1 MPNISSYA
9 PSFRAANDIN
19 HEVKQ
24 PQNTTTPTNNDNK
37 IGAKD
42 IVLGSLATIG
52 VLGMAD
58 VLLFK
63 GKGINKLTGVAKKL
77 KANEELKQKLKN
89 AEELTAKTEER
100 AVNAESKVKNVE
112 DNYTKAKTEIDKLNA
127 QIDDLEKNSN
137 QKLPL
142 HECYPNV
149 LKWLQKVY
157 ADARLD
163 FSKADKDYLLIRI
176 KNIAKSIY
184 YEVRDSGKIN
194 VFERVPILE
203 IKAPKLDSPAIIYKK
218 NGKEEKVVIPGKLFL
233 PSFMKDMP
241 LEDIRLL
248 PNGNCLF
255 RQKTDNGSIVK
266 LIDTEGNKLKEIKF
280 PKKESVK

>member
-24 PQNTTTPTNNDNK
+24 PQNTTTSTNNDNK

-77 KANEELKQKLKN
+77 KANEELEQRAKN
-89 AEELTAKTEER
+89 AEELIAKTEER
-100 AVNAESKVKNVE
+100 AKKAEK
-112 DNYTKAKTEIDKLNA
+112 KAKDAEELIAEKKEAAIDWKRKYYKLKS
-127 QIDDLEKNSN
+127 EKP

-142 HECYPNV
+142 HENNPGMI
-149 LKWLQKVY
+149 LWLQKVY
-157 ADARLD
+157 ANAQS
-163 FSKADKDYLLIRI
+163 FSKEEKDYLTKRI
-176 KNIAKSIY
+176 KNVLYADY
-184 YEVRDSGKIN
+184 YDLKDSGKTN
-194 VFERVPILE
+194 VFELAVDSDL
-203 IKAPKLDSPAIIYKK
+203 KAPELNMPAIIHNKT
-218 NGKEEKVVIPGKLFL
+218 GKVVLPGKIFI
-233 PSFMKDMP
+233 PPFMKDIP
-241 LEDIRLL
+241 KGDIRLL

>member
-9 PSFRAANDIN
+9 PSFRATNDIR

-58 VLLFK
+58 VMLFK

-100 AVNAESKVKNVE
+100 AVNAESKLNIAEARVKEAEADVE
-112 DNYTKAKTEIDKLNA
+112 MWKSDCSKLKEENR
-127 QIDDLEKNSN
+127 
-137 QKLPL
+137 PL
-142 HECYPNV
+142 HENNPGM
-149 LKWLQKVY
+149 LEWLQMVY
-157 ADARLD
+157 ADASID
-163 FSKADKDYLLIRI
+163 FSKADKDYMLKRI
-176 KNIAKSIY
+176 ENIADFIGYDVKT
-184 YEVRDSGKIN
+184 SGKIG
-194 VFERVPILE
+194 VFENE
-203 IKAPKLDSPAIIYKK
+203 YKNDFKAPRMYTPSIIDRKT
-218 NGKEEKVVIPGKLFL
+218 GKVVVPGKIYL
-233 PSFMKDMP
+233 PPFMKDMP
-241 LEDIRLL
+241 NEDIRLL
-248 PNGNCLF
+248 ANGNCLF
-255 RQKTDNGSIVK
+255 RQKTENGSVVK
-266 LIDTEGNKLKEIKF
+266 LIDTEGNKLKEIRF

>member
-100 AVNAESKVKNVE
+100 AVNAEKRAKEAEESYAERKEAAAYWE
-112 DNYTKAKTEIDKLNA
+112 DEYDKL
-127 QIDDLEKNSN
+127 LRKKP

-142 HECYPNV
+142 HEDYPNV
-149 LKWLQKVY
+149 IQWFQKVY
-157 ADARLD
+157 ESAQD
-163 FSKADKDYLLIRI
+163 FSKEEKDYLTKRI
-176 KNIAKSIY
+176 KKILYANY
-184 YEVRDSGKIN
+184 YDLKDSGEIN
-194 VFERVPILE
+194 VFEREVDSY
-203 IKAPKLDSPAIIYKK
+203 IKAPVLNSPAIINNKT
-218 NGKEEKVVIPGKLFL
+218 GDVVLPGKIFI
-233 PSFMKDMP
+233 PSFMENMP
-241 LEDIRLL
+241 DKDIRLL
-248 PNGNCLF
+248 PNGNSLF

>member
-100 AVNAESKVKNVE
+100 AVNAE
-112 DNYTKAKTEIDKLNA
+112 TKLNIA
-127 QIDDLEKNSN
+127 EARVKKAEADVEKWKADCSKLEEEKLKNP
-137 QKLPL
+137 PL
-142 HECYPNV
+142 YECYPNV
-149 LKWLQKVY
+149 LKWLQMVY
-157 ADARLD
+157 ADAQD
-163 FSKADKDYLLIRI
+163 FSKPEKDYLLTRI
-176 KNIAKSIY
+176 KKIANSCYYNVKS
-184 YEVRDSGKIN
+184 SGDMGG
-194 VFERVPILE
+194 FERVTILKN
-203 IKAPKLDSPAIIYKK
+203 KAPELFSPSIID
-218 NGKEEKVVIPGKLFL
+218 NRTGIVVVPGKIYL
-233 PSFMKDMP
+233 PPFMKNMP
-241 LEDIRLL
+241 DEDIRLL

>member
-19 HEVKQ
+19 YEVKQ

-37 IGAKD
+37 ISAKD

-77 KANEELKQKLKN
+77 KANEQKLKN

-112 DNYTKAKTEIDKLNA
+112 ENYTKAKTEIDKLNA
-127 QIDDLEKNSN
+127 QIDDLKKNSN

-142 HECYPNV
+142 HECYPCV
-149 LKWLQKVY
+149 LEWLQKVY
-157 ADARLD
+157 ADAQD
-163 FSKADKDYLLIRI
+163 FSKPEKDYLLIRI
-176 KNIAKSIY
+176 KNIAEVIG
-184 YEVRDSGKIN
+184 YEVRDSGKID

-203 IKAPKLDSPAIIYKK
+203 IKAPKLDLPSIIDERT
-218 NGKEEKVVIPGKLFL
+218 NKVVKPGKLFL
-233 PSFMKDMP
+233 PSFMMAIPAD
-241 LEDIRLL
+241 DIRLL

>member
-9 PSFRAANDIN
+9 PSFRAVNDIN

-89 AEELTAKTEER
+89 AEELTAKAEER
-100 AVNAESKVKNVE
+100 AEKAEK
-112 DNYTKAKTEIDKLNA
+112 KAKDAEELIAEKEEKAEIWKSDYNKLRV
-127 QIDDLEKNSN
+127 DFPT
-137 QKLPL
+137 LPL
-142 HECYPNV
+142 HVNAPVV
-149 LKWLQKVY
+149 LEWLQMVY
-157 ADARLD
+157 SDANKE
-163 FSKADKDYLLIRI
+163 FSKADKDYMLKRI
-176 KNIAKSIY
+176 KNIAY
-184 YEVRDSGKIN
+184 ALHYDVRDSGKIN
-194 VFERVPILE
+194 VFERVPIQE
-203 IKAPKLDSPAIIYKK
+203 FKAPKLFSPSIID
-218 NGKEEKVVIPGKLFL
+218 NRTGIVVVPGKIFI
-233 PSFMKDMP
+233 PSFMDGIP
-241 LEDIRLL
+241 ADDIRLL
-248 PNGNCLF
+248 PNGNSLF

>member
-1 MPNISSYA
+1 MSSISSYA
-9 PSFRAANDIN
+9 PSFRATNDIR

-58 VLLFK
+58 VMLFK

-100 AVNAESKVKNVE
+100 AVKAEKRAKEAEESYAERKKAAAFWE
-112 DNYTKAKTEIDKLNA
+112 DEHEKLLRDKP
-127 QIDDLEKNSN
+127 E
-137 QKLPL
+137 KLPL
-142 HECYPNV
+142 HEGYPNV
-149 LKWLQKVY
+149 VKLFQKVY
-157 ADARLD
+157 ADAQG
-163 FSKADKDYLLIRI
+163 FSKEEKDYLTKRI
-176 KNIAKSIY
+176 KNILDVSGYDLK
-184 YEVRDSGKIN
+184 DSGEIN
-194 VFERVPILE
+194 VFERAVDHD
-203 IKAPKLDSPAIIYKK
+203 IKAPVLNSPSIIDRKTGDVKL
-218 NGKEEKVVIPGKLFL
+218 PGLLYL
-233 PSFMKDMP
+233 PPFMKDMP
-241 LEDIRLL
+241 NEDIRLL
-248 PNGNCLF
+248 ANGNCLF
-255 RQKTDNGSIVK
+255 RQKTENGSVVK
-266 LIDTEGNKLKEIKF
+266 LIDTEGNKLKEIRF

>member
-9 PSFRAANDIN
+9 PSFRATNDIN

-100 AVNAESKVKNVE
+100 AVNAEKRAKEAEESYAERKEAAAYWE
-112 DNYTKAKTEIDKLNA
+112 DEYDKL
-127 QIDDLEKNSN
+127 LRKKP

-142 HECYPNV
+142 HEDYPDV
-149 LKWLQKVY
+149 IEWFQKVY
-157 ADARLD
+157 ESAQD
-163 FSKADKDYLLIRI
+163 FSKEEKDYLTKRI
-176 KNIAKSIY
+176 KNVLYANY
-184 YEVRDSGKIN
+184 YDLNDSGKIN
-194 VFERVPILE
+194 VFEREVDSY
-203 IKAPKLDSPAIIYKK
+203 IKAPVLNSPAIINNKT
-218 NGKEEKVVIPGKLFL
+218 GDVVLPGKIFI
-233 PSFMKDMP
+233 PPFMKDMP
-241 LEDIRLL
+241 DKDIRLL

>member
-100 AVNAESKVKNVE
+100 AVNAEKRVKDAE
-112 DNYTKAKTEIDKLNA
+112 ELIAEKKEAAIDWKRKYYNLKS
-127 QIDDLEKNSN
+127 EKP

-142 HECYPNV
+142 HENNPGMIE
-149 LKWLQKVY
+149 WLQKLY
-157 ADARLD
+157 ELAIEDLP
-163 FSKADKDYLLIRI
+163 KAEKNAVTKRI
-176 KNIAKSIY
+176 KNILYENY
-184 YEVRDSGKIN
+184 YDLKDSGKIN
-194 VFERVPILE
+194 GFELAVDSDL
-203 IKAPKLDSPAIIYKK
+203 KAPKLNMPAIIHNKT
-218 NGKEEKVVIPGKLFL
+218 GKVVLPGKLFL

-241 LEDIRLL
+241 DKDIRLL

-266 LIDTEGNKLKEIKF
+266 AIDKEGNVLKEIKF

>member
-24 PQNTTTPTNNDNK
+24 PQNTTTPPNNDNK

-100 AVNAESKVKNVE
+100 AVNAESKVKDAE
-112 DNYTKAKTEIDKLNA
+112 ELIAEKEEIIEGYKSELKEEKL
-127 QIDDLEKNSN
+127 KSR
-137 QKLPL
+137 PL
-142 HECYPNV
+142 HECYPEV
-149 LKWLQKVY
+149 LVWLQKVY
-157 ADARLD
+157 ADARLE
-163 FSKADKDYLLIRI
+163 FSKADKDYLLKRI
-176 KNIAKSIY
+176 KTIANSKC
-184 YEVRDSGKIN
+184 YEVRDSGKCN
-194 VFERVPILE
+194 VFELETIEE
-203 IKAPKLDSPAIIYKK
+203 IKAPKLYSPSIIHTK
-218 NGKEEKVVIPGKLFL
+218 NGKKDKVVLPGKLFI
-233 PSFMKDMP
+233 PSFMEGIPAD
-241 LEDIRLL
+241 DIRLL

-255 RQKTDNGSIVK
+255 RQKTDSGSIVK
-266 LIDTEGNKLKEIKF
+266 LIDTEGNKLKEIRF

>member
-9 PSFRAANDIN
+9 PSFRATNDIN

-100 AVNAESKVKNVE
+100 AVNAEKRAKEAEESYAERKEAAAYWE
-112 DNYTKAKTEIDKLNA
+112 DEYDKL
-127 QIDDLEKNSN
+127 LRKKP

-149 LKWLQKVY
+149 LKWFRKAY
-157 ADARLD
+157 ADAQD
-163 FSKADKDYLLIRI
+163 FSKEEKDYLTKRI
-176 KNIAKSIY
+176 KNILYANY
-184 YEVRDSGKIN
+184 YDLKDSGKIN
-194 VFERVPILE
+194 VFERKVDSD
-203 IKAPKLDSPAIIYKK
+203 IKAPVLKSPAIINNKT
-218 NGKEEKVVIPGKLFL
+218 GDVVLPGKIFI
-233 PSFMKDMP
+233 PPFMKDMP
-241 LEDIRLL
+241 DKDIRLL

>member
-77 KANEELKQKLKN
+77 KANEQKLKN

-100 AVNAESKVKNVE
+100 AVNAESKLNIAEARVKKAEADVE
-112 DNYTKAKTEIDKLNA
+112 MWKADCSKLKEEK
-127 QIDDLEKNSN
+127 LESR
-137 QKLPL
+137 PL
-142 HECYPNV
+142 HENTPIV
-149 LKWLQKVY
+149 LRWLQEVY
-157 ADARLD
+157 SNARLE
-163 FSKADKDYLLIRI
+163 FSKADKDYLLKRI
-176 KNIAKSIY
+176 KTIANSKCY
-184 YEVRDSGKIN
+184 DVRDSGKCN
-194 VFERVPILE
+194 VFELAMDSDL
-203 IKAPKLDSPAIIYKK
+203 KAPELNMPAIIHNKTD
-218 NGKEEKVVIPGKLFL
+218 NVVLPGKLFL
-233 PSFMKDMP
+233 PSFMEGIPAD
-241 LEDIRLL
+241 DIRLL

>member
-100 AVNAESKVKNVE
+100 AVNAEKRVKDAE
-112 DNYTKAKTEIDKLNA
+112 ELIAEKEEIIEGYKSELKEEKL
-127 QIDDLEKNSN
+127 KSR
-137 QKLPL
+137 PL
-142 HECYPNV
+142 HENSPIVSN
-149 LKWLQKVY
+149 WLQMVY
-157 ADARLD
+157 ADARLG
-163 FSKADKDYLLIRI
+163 FSKADKDYILKRI
-176 KNIAKSIY
+176 KILLNDQS
-184 YEVRDSGKIN
+184 YEIRESGKIKF
-194 VFERVPILE
+194 FEREMDSYL
-203 IKAPKLDSPAIIYKK
+203 KAPKLYSPSIIDERT
-218 NGKEEKVVIPGKLFL
+218 GKVVLPGRLFL
-233 PSFMKDMP
+233 PSFMMDMP
-241 LEDIRLL
+241 KDDIRLL

-255 RQKTDNGSIVK
+255 RQKTDNGSVVK
-266 LIDTEGNKLKEIKF
+266 LIDTEGNKLKEIRF

>member
-77 KANEELKQKLKN
+77 KANEQKLKN

-100 AVNAESKVKNVE
+100 AVNAETKVKNVE
-112 DNYTKAKTEIDKLNA
+112 ENYTKAKTEIDKLNA
-127 QIDDLEKNSN
+127 QIDDLKKNSN

-142 HECYPNV
+142 HENDFIV
-149 LKWLQKVY
+149 LRNLQQWY
-157 ADARLD
+157 ADAQN
-163 FSKADKDYLLIRI
+163 FSKPEKKYLTVRI
-176 KNIAKSIY
+176 KKLLHNRC
-184 YEVRDSGKIN
+184 YEVTDSGKFDA
-194 VFERVPILE
+194 FELAVDCD
-203 IKAPKLDSPAIIYKK
+203 IKAPKLQLPAIIYNKTGKK
-218 NGKEEKVVIPGKLFL
+218 DNVVIPGKIYI
-233 PSFMKDMP
+233 PSFMEDMP
-241 LEDIRLL
+241 KEDIRLL

-266 LIDTEGNKLKEIKF
+266 AIDTEGNVLKEIKF

>member
-9 PSFRAANDIN
+9 PSFRATNDIR

-58 VLLFK
+58 VMLFK

-77 KANEELKQKLKN
+77 KALEELEQREQQVKN
-89 AEELTAKTEER
+89 AEELIAKAEEKAVKAEKR
-100 AVNAESKVKNVE
+100 AKEAEELIAEKE
-112 DNYTKAKTEIDKLNA
+112 EKAEIWKSDYYKLK
-127 QIDDLEKNSN
+127 DEKP

-142 HECYPNV
+142 HENNPGM
-149 LKWLQKVY
+149 LEWLQMVY
-157 ADARLD
+157 ADASID
-163 FSKADKDYLLIRI
+163 FSKADKDYMLKRI
-176 KNIAKSIY
+176 ENIADFIGYDVKT
-184 YEVRDSGKIN
+184 SGKIG
-194 VFERVPILE
+194 VFENE
-203 IKAPKLDSPAIIYKK
+203 YKNDFKAPRMYTPSIIDRKT
-218 NGKEEKVVIPGKLFL
+218 GKVVVPGKIYL
-233 PSFMKDMP
+233 PPFMKDMP
-241 LEDIRLL
+241 NEDIRLL

-266 LIDTEGNKLKEIKF
+266 LIDTEGNKLKEIRF

>member
-100 AVNAESKVKNVE
+100 AVNAESKVKDAE
-112 DNYTKAKTEIDKLNA
+112 ELIAEKEEIIEGYKSELKEEKL
-127 QIDDLEKNSN
+127 KSR
-137 QKLPL
+137 PL
-142 HECYPNV
+142 HVDYPIV
-149 LKWLQKVY
+149 LRWLQMVY
-157 ADARLD
+157 KDARSD
-163 FSKADKDYLLIRI
+163 FSKADKDYLLTRI
-176 KNIAKSIY
+176 KNVADNIY

-203 IKAPKLDSPAIIYKK
+203 IKAPKLDLPSIIDERT
-218 NGKEEKVVIPGKLFL
+218 GKVVLPGKIFI
-233 PSFMKDMP
+233 PSFMENIQAD
-241 LEDIRLL
+241 DIRLL

-266 LIDTEGNKLKEIKF
+266 AIDTEGNKLKEIKF

>member
-89 AEELTAKTEER
+89 AEELTAKAEER
-100 AVNAESKVKNVE
+100 AEKAEK
-112 DNYTKAKTEIDKLNA
+112 KAKDAEELIAEKEEKAEIWKSDYNKLRV
-127 QIDDLEKNSN
+127 DLPT
-137 QKLPL
+137 LPL
-142 HECYPNV
+142 HVNAPNV
-149 LKWLQKVY
+149 LKLFQQVY
-157 ADARLD
+157 ADAQD
-163 FSKADKDYLLIRI
+163 FSKKEKDYLTKRI
-176 KNIAKSIY
+176 KNIAY
-184 YEVRDSGKIN
+184 ALHYDVRDSGKIN
-194 VFERVPILE
+194 VFEQVPIPE
-203 IKAPKLDSPAIIYKK
+203 IKAPKLFSPSIIDKRTD
-218 NGKEEKVVIPGKLFL
+218 KVILPGKLFV
-233 PSFMKDMP
+233 PPFMENMP
-241 LEDIRLL
+241 DEDIRLL

-266 LIDTEGNKLKEIKF
+266 AIDTEGNVLKEIKF

>member
-77 KANEELKQKLKN
+77 KANEQKLKN

-100 AVNAESKVKNVE
+100 AVNAETKVKNVE
-112 DNYTKAKTEIDKLNA
+112 DNYTNAKTEIDKLNA
-127 QIDDLEKNSN
+127 QIDDLKKNSN

-142 HECYPNV
+142 HECYPEV
-149 LKWLQKVY
+149 LVWLQKVY
-157 ADARLD
+157 ADARLE
-163 FSKADKDYLLIRI
+163 FSKADKDYLLKRI
-176 KNIAKSIY
+176 KTIANSMCY
-184 YEVRDSGKIN
+184 DVRDSGKCN
-194 VFERVPILE
+194 VFELAMDSDL
-203 IKAPKLDSPAIIYKK
+203 KAPELNMPAIIHNKTD
-218 NGKEEKVVIPGKLFL
+218 NVVLPGKLFL
-233 PSFMKDMP
+233 PSFMMAIPAD
-241 LEDIRLL
+241 DIRLL

-266 LIDTEGNKLKEIKF
+266 AIDTEGNVLKEIKF

>member
-77 KANEELKQKLKN
+77 KANEQKLKN

-100 AVNAESKVKNVE
+100 AVNAETKVKNVE
-112 DNYTKAKTEIDKLNA
+112 DNYTNAKTEIDKLNA
-127 QIDDLEKNSN
+127 QIDDLKKNSN

-142 HECYPNV
+142 HECYPEV
-149 LKWLQKVY
+149 LVWLQKVY
-157 ADARLD
+157 TDARLE
-163 FSKADKDYLLIRI
+163 FSKADKDYLLKRI
-176 KNIAKSIY
+176 KTIANSKCY
-184 YEVRDSGKIN
+184 DVRESGKCN
-194 VFERVPILE
+194 VFELAMDSDL
-203 IKAPKLDSPAIIYKK
+203 KAPELNMPAIIHNKTD
-218 NGKEEKVVIPGKLFL
+218 NVVLPGKLFL
-233 PSFMKDMP
+233 PSFMMAIPAD
-241 LEDIRLL
+241 DIRLL

>member
-100 AVNAESKVKNVE
+100 AVNAESKLNIAEARVKKAEADVE
-112 DNYTKAKTEIDKLNA
+112 KLKADCSKLEE
-127 QIDDLEKNSN
+127 EKR
-137 QKLPL
+137 PL
-142 HECYPNV
+142 HENTPIV
-149 LKWLQKVY
+149 LRWLQEVY
-157 ADARLD
+157 ANAQD
-163 FSKADKDYLLIRI
+163 FSKADKDYLLNRI
-176 KNIAKSIY
+176 KNVADTVGY
-184 YEVRDSGKIN
+184 DVRTSGKIN
-194 VFERVPILE
+194 VFELVTVSE
-203 IKAPKLDSPAIIYKK
+203 IKAPKLYSPSFIYTK
-218 NGKEEKVVIPGKLFL
+218 NGKKDEFILPGKLFL
-233 PSFMKDMP
+233 PSFMEDIPKG
-241 LEDIRLL
+241 DIRLL

-255 RQKTDNGSIVK
+255 RQKTDSGSIVK

>member
-19 HEVKQ
+19 HEIKQ

-100 AVNAESKVKNVE
+100 AVNAEKR
-112 DNYTKAKTEIDKLNA
+112 AKEAEESYAERKEAAACWQDEYDKL
-127 QIDDLEKNSN
+127 LRKKP

-142 HECYPNV
+142 HEGYPNV
-149 LKWLQKVY
+149 IQWFQKVY
-157 ADARLD
+157 ESAQD
-163 FSKADKDYLLIRI
+163 FSKEEKDYLTKRI
-176 KNIAKSIY
+176 KNVLYANY
-184 YEVRDSGKIN
+184 YDLKDSGKIN
-194 VFERVPILE
+194 VFEREVDSY
-203 IKAPKLDSPAIIYKK
+203 IKAPVLNSPAIINNKT
-218 NGKEEKVVIPGKLFL
+218 GDVVLPGKIFT
-233 PSFMKDMP
+233 PPFMEDMP
-241 LEDIRLL
+241 KEDIRLL

>member
-77 KANEELKQKLKN
+77 KANEQKLKN

-100 AVNAESKVKNVE
+100 AVNAESKLNIAEARVKKAEADVE
-112 DNYTKAKTEIDKLNA
+112 KWKADCSKLEE
-127 QIDDLEKNSN
+127 EKLKSR
-137 QKLPL
+137 PL
-142 HECYPNV
+142 HVDYPNV
-149 LKWLQKVY
+149 LKWLQMVY
-157 ADARLD
+157 ADARF
-163 FSKADKDYLLIRI
+163 FSKPEKDYLLKRI
-176 KNIAKSIY
+176 KNIAYSIY
-184 YEVRDSGKIN
+184 YDVKDSGDLEVFAKEVRADFKAPKQYFPAIIDRRTGEVVESGKI
-194 VFERVPILE
+194 FI
-203 IKAPKLDSPAIIYKK
+203 
-218 NGKEEKVVIPGKLFL
+218 

-241 LEDIRLL
+241 DKDIRLL

>member
-37 IGAKD
+37 ISAKD

-100 AVNAESKVKNVE
+100 AVNAEKRAKEAEESYAERKEAAAYWE
-112 DNYTKAKTEIDKLNA
+112 DEYDKL
-127 QIDDLEKNSN
+127 LRKKP

-142 HECYPNV
+142 HEDYPNV
-149 LKWLQKVY
+149 LKWFRKAY
-157 ADARLD
+157 ADAQN
-163 FSKADKDYLLIRI
+163 FSKEEKDYLTKRI
-176 KNIAKSIY
+176 KNILYANY
-184 YEVRDSGKIN
+184 YDLKDSGEIN
-194 VFERVPILE
+194 VFEREVDSY
-203 IKAPKLDSPAIIYKK
+203 IKAPVLNSPAIINNKT
-218 NGKEEKVVIPGKLFL
+218 GDVVLPGKIFI
-233 PSFMKDMP
+233 PSFMDGMP
-241 LEDIRLL
+241 DKDIRLL

>member
-77 KANEELKQKLKN
+77 KANEQKLKN
-89 AEELTAKTEER
+89 AEELTAKAEER
-100 AVNAESKVKNVE
+100 AEKAEK
-112 DNYTKAKTEIDKLNA
+112 KLNIA
-127 QIDDLEKNSN
+127 EARVKQAEADVEKWKADCSKLKEEKLESR
-137 QKLPL
+137 PL
-142 HECYPNV
+142 HEGYKNV
-149 LKWLQKVY
+149 LEWLQMVY
-157 ADARLD
+157 ADARF
-163 FSKADKDYLLIRI
+163 FSKPEKDYLLKRI
-176 KNIAKSIY
+176 KNIVYSIY
-184 YEVRDSGKIN
+184 YDVKDSGDISLFEKEVRTD
-194 VFERVPILE
+194 F
-203 IKAPKLDSPAIIYKK
+203 KAPKLYTPSIIYRKSRKK
-218 NGKEEKVVIPGKLFL
+218 DDVVVPGKIFL
-233 PSFMKDMP
+233 PSFMDGMP
-241 LEDIRLL
+241 DEDIRLL

>member
-77 KANEELKQKLKN
+77 KANEQKLKN

-127 QIDDLEKNSN
+127 QIDELEKNSN

-157 ADARLD
+157 TYARLD

-176 KNIAKSIY
+176 KNIANSIY
-184 YEVRDSGKIN
+184 YEVRDSGKID

-203 IKAPKLDSPAIIYKK
+203 IKAPKLDSPAIIHTK
-218 NGKEEKVVIPGKLFL
+218 NGKKDKVVLPGKLFL
-233 PSFMKDMP
+233 PSFMEGIP
-241 LEDIRLL
+241 AADIRLL

>member
-89 AEELTAKTEER
+89 AEELTAKAEER
-100 AVNAESKVKNVE
+100 AEKAEK
-112 DNYTKAKTEIDKLNA
+112 KAKDAEELIAEKEEKAEIWKSDYNKLRV
-127 QIDDLEKNSN
+127 DLPT
-137 QKLPL
+137 LPL
-142 HECYPNV
+142 HVNAPNV
-149 LKWLQKVY
+149 LEWLQMVY
-157 ADARLD
+157 ADARF
-163 FSKADKDYLLIRI
+163 FSKPEKDYLLKRI
-176 KNIAKSIY
+176 KNIADQIY

-203 IKAPKLDSPAIIYKK
+203 IKAPKLDLPSIIDERT
-218 NGKEEKVVIPGKLFL
+218 GKVVLPGKIFI
-233 PSFMKDMP
+233 PSFMENIQAD
-241 LEDIRLL
+241 DIRLL

-266 LIDTEGNKLKEIKF
+266 AIDTEGNKLKEIKF

>member
-9 PSFRAANDIN
+9 PSFRAVNDIN

-100 AVNAESKVKNVE
+100 AVNAEKRAKEAEESYAERKEAAAYWE
-112 DNYTKAKTEIDKLNA
+112 DEYDKL
-127 QIDDLEKNSN
+127 LRKKP

-142 HECYPNV
+142 HEDYPDV
-149 LKWLQKVY
+149 IEWFQKVY
-157 ADARLD
+157 ESAQD
-163 FSKADKDYLLIRI
+163 FSKEEKDYLTKRI
-176 KNIAKSIY
+176 KNVLYANY
-184 YEVRDSGKIN
+184 YDLNDSGKIN
-194 VFERVPILE
+194 VFEREVDSY
-203 IKAPKLDSPAIIYKK
+203 IKAPVLNSPAIINNKT
-218 NGKEEKVVIPGKLFL
+218 GDVVLPGKIFI
-233 PSFMKDMP
+233 PPFMKDMP
-241 LEDIRLL
+241 DKDIRLL

>member
-100 AVNAESKVKNVE
+100 AVNAEKRAKEAEESYAERKEAAAYWE
-112 DNYTKAKTEIDKLNA
+112 DEYDKL
-127 QIDDLEKNSN
+127 LRKKP

-142 HECYPNV
+142 HEDYPNV
-149 LKWLQKVY
+149 IQWFQKVY
-157 ADARLD
+157 ESAQD
-163 FSKADKDYLLIRI
+163 FSKEEKDYLTKRI
-176 KNIAKSIY
+176 KNILYENY
-184 YEVRDSGKIN
+184 YDLKDSGKCN
-194 VFERVPILE
+194 VFELAVDSDL
-203 IKAPKLDSPAIIYKK
+203 KAPELNMPAIIHTK
-218 NGKEEKVVIPGKLFL
+218 NGKKDKVVLPGKIFI
-233 PSFMKDMP
+233 PSFMEDIPKG
-241 LEDIRLL
+241 DIRLL

-266 LIDTEGNKLKEIKF
+266 LIDTEGNKLKEIRF

>member
-100 AVNAESKVKNVE
+100 AEKAEK
-112 DNYTKAKTEIDKLNA
+112 KAKEAEESYAERKEAAAYWEDEYDKL
-127 QIDDLEKNSN
+127 LRKKP

-142 HECYPNV
+142 HENNPGMIQ
-149 LKWLQKVY
+149 WLQKLY
-157 ADARLD
+157 ELAILD
-163 FSKADKDYLLIRI
+163 LPKAEKNVVIKRI
-176 KNIAKSIY
+176 KNILYANY
-184 YEVRDSGKIN
+184 YDLKDSGKIN
-194 VFERVPILE
+194 VFELAVDSNL
-203 IKAPKLDSPAIIYKK
+203 KAPELNMPAIINNKT
-218 NGKEEKVVIPGKLFL
+218 GDVVLPGKIFI
-233 PSFMKDMP
+233 PSFMENMP
-241 LEDIRLL
+241 DKDIRLL
-248 PNGNCLF
+248 SNGNCLF

-266 LIDTEGNKLKEIKF
+266 AIDTEGNVLKEIKF

>member
-1 MPNISSYA
+1 MPNISPYA

-24 PQNTTTPTNNDNK
+24 PQNTTTPPNNDNK

-100 AVNAESKVKNVE
+100 AVNAEKRVKDAE
-112 DNYTKAKTEIDKLNA
+112 ELIAEKEEIIEGYKSELKEEKL
-127 QIDDLEKNSN
+127 KSR
-137 QKLPL
+137 PL
-142 HECYPNV
+142 HVDYPNV
-149 LKWLQKVY
+149 LKWLQMVY
-157 ADARLD
+157 ADARF
-163 FSKADKDYLLIRI
+163 FSKPEKDYLLNRI
-176 KNIAKSIY
+176 KNIAYSIY
-184 YEVRDSGKIN
+184 YDVKDSGDINLFVKEVRAD
-194 VFERVPILE
+194 F
-203 IKAPKLDSPAIIYKK
+203 KAPKQYLPAIIDRRT
-218 NGKEEKVVIPGKLFL
+218 GEVVEPGKIFI
-233 PSFMKDMP
+233 PSFMENMPKD
-241 LEDIRLL
+241 DIRLL

>member
-37 IGAKD
+37 ISAKD

-89 AEELTAKTEER
+89 AEELTAKAEEKAVKAEKR
-100 AVNAESKVKNVE
+100 AKEAEESYAERKE
-112 DNYTKAKTEIDKLNA
+112 AAACWQDEYDKL
-127 QIDDLEKNSN
+127 LRKKP

-142 HECYPNV
+142 HEDYPDV
-149 LKWLQKVY
+149 LNLFQQVY
-157 ADARLD
+157 ADAQD
-163 FSKADKDYLLIRI
+163 FSKEEKDYLTKRI
-176 KNIAKSIY
+176 KNILYANY
-184 YEVRDSGKIN
+184 YDLKDSGEIN
-194 VFERVPILE
+194 VFEREVDSY
-203 IKAPKLDSPAIIYKK
+203 IKAPVLNSPAIINNKT
-218 NGKEEKVVIPGKLFL
+218 GDVVLPGKIFI
-233 PSFMKDMP
+233 PSFMENMP
-241 LEDIRLL
+241 DKDIRLL
-248 PNGNCLF
+248 PNGNSLF

>member
-100 AVNAESKVKNVE
+100 AVNAESKLNIAEARVKKAEADVE
-112 DNYTKAKTEIDKLNA
+112 MWKANCSKLKEEK
-127 QIDDLEKNSN
+127 LESR
-137 QKLPL
+137 PL
-142 HECYPNV
+142 HENTPIV
-149 LKWLQKVY
+149 LRWLQEVY
-157 ADARLD
+157 ANAQD
-163 FSKADKDYLLIRI
+163 FSKADKDYLLNRI
-176 KNIAKSIY
+176 KNVADTVGY
-184 YEVRDSGKIN
+184 DVRDSGKID

-203 IKAPKLDSPAIIYKK
+203 IKAPKLFSPSIID
-218 NGKEEKVVIPGKLFL
+218 NRTGIVVEPGKLFL
-233 PSFMKDMP
+233 PSFMDGIP
-241 LEDIRLL
+241 ADDIRLL
-248 PNGNCLF
+248 SNGNCLF

>member
-77 KANEELKQKLKN
+77 KANEQKLKN
-89 AEELTAKTEER
+89 AEELTVKAEER
-100 AVNAESKVKNVE
+100 AVNAEKRVKDAE
-112 DNYTKAKTEIDKLNA
+112 ELIAEKEEIIEGYKSDLKEEKL
-127 QIDDLEKNSN
+127 KSR
-137 QKLPL
+137 PL
-142 HECYPNV
+142 HECSPEV
-149 LKWLQKVY
+149 LVWLQNVY
-157 ADARLD
+157 ADARLE
-163 FSKADKDYLLIRI
+163 FSKADKDYLFKRI
-176 KNIAKSIY
+176 KTIANSKCY
-184 YEVRDSGKIN
+184 DVRDSGKCN
-194 VFERVPILE
+194 VFELAMDSDL
-203 IKAPKLDSPAIIYKK
+203 KAPELNMPAIIHNKTD
-218 NGKEEKVVIPGKLFL
+218 NVVLPGKLFL
-233 PSFMKDMP
+233 PSFMMAIPAD
-241 LEDIRLL
+241 DIRLL